1 MTKKIIQ
8 YRKDKTSDWQTI
20 TPADIKAAPENHNH
34 TVNDI
39 NGVLP
44 VNKGGTGQQTVEAA
58 PFVKKGNGINTAF
71 IDANWNKFQPM
82 NIWTNSSD
90 QPVTSN
96 YGLCISTMHPFLF
109 NANTS
114 PQTIWTGLTTKNVG
128 KWVETKIWTGLGN
141 YLSAKV
147 RAFYTND
154 YLQLFYINIWD
165 ETTSGSNLQLAYEIA
180 YESWVAPHH
189 ENDRGAPLYFKAQT
203 NSPLYKNSD
212 FFDGYSTALV
222 RGAIRFGYYLGTAQI
237 KTTDGITDANIYL
250 VCDNTNTGI
259 HIITTTSFTNAKSIT
274 FSGIFPYSLIGLSTT
289 K

>member
-8 YRKDKTSDWQTI
+8 YRKDKTSGWQTI
-20 TPADIKAAPENHNH
+20 APADIKAAPENHNH

-58 PFVKKGNGINTAF
+58 PFVKKGNRINTAF
-71 IDANWNKFQPM
+71 IDANWNNNQPM
-82 NIWTNSSD
+82 SIWTNSSN
-90 QPVTSN
+90 QTVTSN
-96 YGLCISTMHPFLF
+96 YGLCINTTNPFLF

-114 PQTIWTGLTTKNVG
+114 PQTIWTGLTTKNVD
-128 KWVETKIWTGLGN
+128 KWVKTNINTIIGK

-165 ETTSGSNLQLAYEIA
+165 ETTSGSNLQLAYGIDYGSWIA
-180 YESWVAPHH
+180 PSIKP
-189 ENDRGAPLYFKAQT
+189 NRDAPLYFKAQT
-203 NSPLYKNSD
+203 NSPLYKNSN
-212 FFDGYSTALV
+212 FFDGYSTAPFSD
-222 RGAIRFGYYLGTAQI
+222 IRFGYYLGTAQI
-237 KTTDGITDANIYL
+237 KTTDGITDASVYL
-250 VCDNTNTGI
+250 VCDGNNSGI
-259 HIITTTSFTNAKSIT
+259 HIITAISFTNAKSIK